1 MSFEGKNGL
10 WISHNAKKMALTV
23 SVMNSD
29 KSVVIGAFSG
39 QNFLPL
45 LTADNNSSKP
55 MLVELAS
62 P

>member
-1 MSFEGKNGL
+1 
-10 WISHNAKKMALTV
+10 MALTV